1 MSFTDRLVL
10 WLHIAFAIFTIGPVT
25 AAIMS
30 TPRYIRTRNVPIL
43 RYLSRITIIFTIGSL
58 AVLIAGLG
66 AAQTSHDFSKP
77 WLSISATLFVVAVVL
92 LVLIVRDGRKAIRAL
107 QDAVA
112 AAAATAAG
120 GEAAGPDE
128 HAAVAVAEQAAVTAG
143 EPGRPSAGLTSQE
156 PSVPAHIASVE
167 RGRIVLMGGIV
178 SVIWLV
184 ILVLMVWNS

>member
-66 AAQTSHDFSKP
+66 AAQTNHDFSKP
-77 WLSISATLFVVAVVL
+77 WLSISATLFVVAIVL
-92 LVLIVRDGRKAIRAL
+92 LVLIIRDGRKAIRAL
-107 QDAVA
+107 QDAGE

-120 GEAAGPDE
+120 AAADAGE
-128 HAAVAVAEQAAVTAG
+128 HAAVAAPARAAAAAG
-143 EPGRPSAGLTSQE
+143 EPGQPSAGLASQD
-156 PSVPAHIASVE
+156 PAVPAHIASVE

>member
-30 TPRYIRTRNVPIL
+30 IPRYIRTRNVPIL
-43 RYLSRITIIFTIGSL
+43 RYLSRITIIFTACSV
-58 AVLIAGLG
+58 AVLIAGFGL
-66 AAQTSHDFSKP
+66 AQIHHDFSKP
-77 WLSISATLFVVAVVL
+77 WLSVSATLFVIAIVL
-92 LVLIVRDGRKAIRAL
+92 LVFIIRDARKAIRAL
-107 QDAVA
+107 EDAGA

-120 GEAAGPDE
+120 APVTPDQD
-128 HAAVAVAEQAAVTAG
+128 AAVAAAAQAALAGG
-143 EPGRPSAGLTSQE
+143 EPGQASAPVAGQQ

-167 RGRIVLMGGIV
+167 RGRIVLMGGFV

-184 ILVLMVWNS
+184 ILVLMIWNS